1 MFEPVWLM
9 LAIAAT
15 GLVWLWHR
23 AMRACEAACKADWGN
38 RWLNRLDGLNR
49 LFCRRFHR
57 LRHGRLPLPE
67 TGGALIACN
76 HVSGLDPLLLIAASR
91 RPLRFLI
98 AREQYERWYL
108 KWLFRAIGCI
118 PVERSRN
125 PRAAFHA
132 ARAALERGEVVA
144 LFPHGR
150 IHLDHHTP
158 VPLKRGVVVMAGL
171 TGVPIIP
178 VRVEGIRGQGLTVPA
193 VVMRSRARVRSF
205 APIRCDNSNADH
217 CLDRL
222 AQFLIPV
229 RESAQTPSPTP

>member
-1 MFEPVWLM
+1 MPDFVWTISAGVVVG
-9 LAIAAT
+9 LA
-15 GLVWLWHR
+15 LLWWRVLRVCER
-23 AMRACEAACKADWGN
+23 ASKADWGG

-57 LRHGRLPLPE
+57 LRHSRFHLPA
-67 TGGALIACN
+67 TGGALVASN

-98 AREQYERWYL
+98 AREEYERWYL
-108 KWLFRAIGCI
+108 NWLFRAVGCI

-132 ARAALERGEVVA
+132 ACEALERGEVVA

-150 IHLDHHTP
+150 IHLDHDKP
-158 VPLKRGVVVMAGL
+158 MPLKRGVAVMAGL

-178 VRVEGIRGQGLTVPA
+178 ARLDGVRGQGLTVPA
-193 VVMRSRARVRSF
+193 VAMRSRARLRSF
-205 APIRCDNSNADH
+205 RPIRCERGDTDH
-217 CLDRL
+217 CLERL
-222 AQFLIPV
+222 ANSLGPPP
-229 RESAQTPSPTP
+229 RRT